1 MTIALV
7 FCNTAAQLKLQHD
20 TYKHTIQ
27 EVSQSPISG
36 HVTAFGQRS
45 EMSNSDLLTFIT
57 LCIPKLA
64 LACVSKECTVIAFAG
79 VLWWRNLW
87 FSRIVIPVSYYGNR
101 SVFAKRL
108 KIWMAAIVEI
118 YQLRLHIILE
128 YTTVFGRAL
137 LRATC
142 SPVRVYSALLL
153 LGAYYYYKSSDHSDA
168 SLKLQGH

>member
-118 YQLRLHIILE
+118 YQLHIILE
-128 YTTVFGRAL
+128 YTTVFGRAPLYTSNL
-137 LRATC
+137 LPP
-142 SPVRVYSALLL
+142 PVRVYSALLL
-153 LGAYYYYKSSDHSDA
+153 LLLLLL
-168 SLKLQGH
+168 LKFWS